1 MTIKRIKNICIA
13 LCLILLLGAVS
24 VVPAQAA
31 SLSVSVGQSR
41 VSVGNEFSVT
51 IRVSDDVA
59 AWTYQV
65 TYSSNLTL
73 VSGKT
78 MPDGSDDE
86 GSPHINTL
94 LFRANSEGTGT
105 ITASCTN
112 GLSDGNRDYS
122 SSDSASVT
130 IISASS
136 DDGGEPPYHGG
147 GGGSGGGT
155 TAPSK
160 SSNNAL
166 ASLTVSAGELAP
178 AFDPTITDYTL
189 SLPLRTNQITFTA
202 TPSDSKA
209 TVQGDGEVALR
220 GGENKVAVV
229 VTAEDGSAK
238 TYNITVKVAREP
250 TVFFSLNGESL
261 GVMQDTDGVTPPAG
275 FSPTT
280 VPYSGE
286 ELPAWTNAAGQMLL
300 YLVNQDTLAAGFYL
314 YDEAEGVQ
322 SPYLPIVCGAT
333 TYVYTG
339 VPAEKE
345 SIPGL
350 TLCDVEAFGHILKGW
365 KYRDASLQDFC
376 VLYLMDAGGNY
387 GCHTY
392 DSQSGTLQRFSG
404 AVFTDDGRTMRV
416 PMLYVYIAGGAA
428 AVLLLLVI
436 ILAAVCISRGKKLRL
451 PATEVPVEAPAA
463 PGEQPPAETPA
474 AEEMPTPGEPEQ
486 PAEEAPSQ
494 PEPQRPEENSP
505 AEPGD
510 EPAVPEDEPTPE
522 DPAEEAAAEPAEKPE
537 PADSPAEE
545 TPQPPAPEQSLED
558 TLRRLPL
565 DKLLR
570 DIHDL

>member
-1 MTIKRIKNICIA
+1 MKNLKKIFIICTVVFA
-13 LCLILLLGAVS
+13 LLLCMTQS
-24 VVPAQAA
+24 VFAA
-31 SLSVSVGQSR
+31 SISVTAGQSS
-41 VSVGNEFSVT
+41 VKVGNTVAFT
-51 IRVSDDVA
+51 ITVPPNTQ

-65 TYSSNLTL
+65 AWSDNLTY
-73 VSGKT
+73 VSGDT
-78 MPDGSDDE
+78 EPMGFE
-86 GSPHINTL
+86 GNSTRNQLI
-94 LFRANSEGTGT
+94 FKANGEGTGKVW
-105 ITASCTN
+105 IACGSYSIDRQPYDASGSATV
-112 GLSDGNRDYS
+112 SIV
-122 SSDSASVT
+122 SASQP
-130 IISASS
+130 SQGYDHGDF
-136 DDGGEPPYHGG
+136 DDDPP
-147 GGGSGGGT
+147 T
-155 TAPSK
+155 PSK

-189 SLPLRTNQITFTA
+189 SLPLRTNKITFTA

-322 SPYLPIVCGAT
+322 SPYLPIVYGAT

-365 KYRDASLQDFC
+365 KYEDASLQDFC

-474 AEEMPTPGEPEQ
+474 AEEMPTPEEPEQ

-494 PEPQRPEENSP
+494 PEPQQPEENSP
-505 AEPGD
+505 AEPED
-510 EPAVPEDEPTPE
+510 EPSVPEDEPTSEEPAEKAAAEPTEKPE
-522 DPAEEAAAEPAEKPE
+522 SAVSPAEEA
-537 PADSPAEE
+537 
-545 TPQPPAPEQSLED
+545 PQPPAPEQSLED

>member
-1 MTIKRIKNICIA
+1 MKNLKKIFIICTVVFA
-13 LCLILLLGAVS
+13 LLLCMTQS
-24 VVPAQAA
+24 VFAA
-31 SLSVSVGQSR
+31 GISVTAGQSS
-41 VSVGNEFSVT
+41 VKVGNTVAFT
-51 IRVSDDVA
+51 ITVPSNTQ

-65 TYSSNLTL
+65 AWSDNLTY
-73 VSGKT
+73 VSGDT
-78 MPDGSDDE
+78 EPMGFE
-86 GSPHINTL
+86 GNSTRNQLI
-94 LFRANSEGTGT
+94 FKANGEGTGKVW
-105 ITASCTN
+105 IAGGSYSIDRQPYDASGSATV
-112 GLSDGNRDYS
+112 SIV
-122 SSDSASVT
+122 SASQP
-130 IISASS
+130 SQGYDHGDF
-136 DDGGEPPYHGG
+136 DDDPP
-147 GGGSGGGT
+147 T
-155 TAPSK
+155 PSK

-166 ASLTVSAGELAP
+166 ASLTVSAGELTP

-189 SLPLRTNQITFTA
+189 SLPLRTNKITFTA

-322 SPYLPIVCGAT
+322 SPYLPIVYGAT

-365 KYRDASLQDFC
+365 KYEDASLQDFC

-451 PATEVPVEAPAA
+451 PATEVPAEAPAD

-474 AEEMPTPGEPEQ
+474 AEEMPTPEEPEQ

-494 PEPQRPEENSP
+494 PEPQQPEENSP
-505 AEPGD
+505 AEPED
-510 EPAVPEDEPTPE
+510 EPSVPEDEPTSEEPAEKAAAEPTEKPE
-522 DPAEEAAAEPAEKPE
+522 SAVSPAEEA
-537 PADSPAEE
+537 
-545 TPQPPAPEQSLED
+545 PQPPAPEQSLED

-565 DKLLR
+565 EDLLR

>member
-1 MTIKRIKNICIA
+1 MKNLKKIFIICTVVFA
-13 LCLILLLGAVS
+13 LLLCMTQS
-24 VVPAQAA
+24 VFAA
-31 SLSVSVGQSR
+31 SISVTAGQSS
-41 VSVGNEFSVT
+41 VKVGNTVAFT
-51 IRVSDDVA
+51 ITVPSNTQ

-65 TYSSNLTL
+65 AWSDNLTY
-73 VSGKT
+73 VSGDT
-78 MPDGSDDE
+78 EPMGFE
-86 GSPHINTL
+86 GNSTRNQLI
-94 LFRANSEGTGT
+94 FKANGEGTGKVW
-105 ITASCTN
+105 IAGGSYSIDRQPYDASGSATV
-112 GLSDGNRDYS
+112 SIV
-122 SSDSASVT
+122 SASQP
-130 IISASS
+130 SQGYDHGDF
-136 DDGGEPPYHGG
+136 DDDPP
-147 GGGSGGGT
+147 T
-155 TAPSK
+155 PSK

-189 SLPLRTNQITFTA
+189 SLPLRTNKITFTA

-322 SPYLPIVCGAT
+322 SPYLPIVYGAT

-365 KYRDASLQDFC
+365 KYEDASLQDFC

-451 PATEVPVEAPAA
+451 PATEVPAEAPAA

-474 AEEMPTPGEPEQ
+474 AEEMPTPEEPEQ

-494 PEPQRPEENSP
+494 PEPQQPEENSP
-505 AEPGD
+505 AEPED
-510 EPAVPEDEPTPE
+510 EPSVPEDEPTSE
-522 DPAEEAAAEPAEKPE
+522 EPAEKAAAEPTEKPE

-565 DKLLR
+565 EDLLR

>member
-1 MTIKRIKNICIA
+1 MKNLKKIFIICTVVFA
-13 LCLILLLGAVS
+13 LLLCMTQS
-24 VVPAQAA
+24 VFAA
-31 SLSVSVGQSR
+31 SISVTAGQSS
-41 VSVGNEFSVT
+41 VKVGNTVAFT
-51 IRVSDDVA
+51 ITVPSNTQ

-65 TYSSNLTL
+65 AWSDNLTY
-73 VSGKT
+73 VSGDT
-78 MPDGSDDE
+78 EPMGFE
-86 GSPHINTL
+86 GNSTRNQLI
-94 LFRANSEGTGT
+94 FKANGEGTGKVW
-105 ITASCTN
+105 IAGGS
-112 GLSDGNRDYS
+112 YS
-122 SSDSASVT
+122 IDRQPYDAYGSATVSIVSASQP
-130 IISASS
+130 SQGYDHGDF
-136 DDGGEPPYHGG
+136 DDDPP
-147 GGGSGGGT
+147 T
-155 TAPSK
+155 PSK

-189 SLPLRTNQITFTA
+189 SLPLRTNKITFTA

-209 TVQGDGEVALR
+209 TVQGNGEVALR
-220 GGENKVAVV
+220 SGENKVAVV

-261 GVMQDTDGVTPPAG
+261 GVMQDTDGVTPPEG

-322 SPYLPIVCGAT
+322 SPYLPIVYGAT

-365 KYRDASLQDFC
+365 KYEDASLQDFC

-451 PATEVPVEAPAA
+451 PATEVPAEAPAA

-474 AEEMPTPGEPEQ
+474 AEEMPTPEEPEQ

-494 PEPQRPEENSP
+494 PEPQQPEENSP
-505 AEPGD
+505 AEPED
-510 EPAVPEDEPTPE
+510 EPSVPEDEPTSE
-522 DPAEEAAAEPAEKPE
+522 EPAEKAAAEPTEKPE
-537 PADSPAEE
+537 SAVSPAEE
-545 TPQPPAPEQSLED
+545 SPQPPAPEQSLED

-565 DKLLR
+565 EDLLR

>member
-1 MTIKRIKNICIA
+1 MKNLKKIFIICTVVFA
-13 LCLILLLGAVS
+13 LLLCMTQS
-24 VVPAQAA
+24 VFAA
-31 SLSVSVGQSR
+31 GISVTAGQSS
-41 VSVGNEFSVT
+41 VKVGNTVAFT
-51 IRVSDDVA
+51 ITVPSNTQ

-65 TYSSNLTL
+65 AWSDNLTY
-73 VSGKT
+73 VSGDT
-78 MPDGSDDE
+78 EPMGFE
-86 GSPHINTL
+86 GNSTRNQLI
-94 LFRANSEGTGT
+94 FKANGEGTGKVW
-105 ITASCTN
+105 IAGGSYSIDRQPYDASGSATV
-112 GLSDGNRDYS
+112 SIV
-122 SSDSASVT
+122 SASQP
-130 IISASS
+130 SQGYDHGDF
-136 DDGGEPPYHGG
+136 DDDPP
-147 GGGSGGGT
+147 T
-155 TAPSK
+155 PSK

-322 SPYLPIVCGAT
+322 SPYLPIVYGAT

-365 KYRDASLQDFC
+365 KYEDASLQDFC

-451 PATEVPVEAPAA
+451 PATEVPAEAPAA

-474 AEEMPTPGEPEQ
+474 AEEMPTPEEPEQ

-494 PEPQRPEENSP
+494 PEPQQPEENSP
-505 AEPGD
+505 AEPED
-510 EPAVPEDEPTPE
+510 EPSVPEDEPTSEEPAEKAAAEPTEKPE
-522 DPAEEAAAEPAEKPE
+522 SAVSPAEEA
-537 PADSPAEE
+537 
-545 TPQPPAPEQSLED
+545 PQPPAPEQSLED

-565 DKLLR
+565 EDLLR

>member
-1 MTIKRIKNICIA
+1 MKKVTKVFLCVCLSLMLSVLSLYTCWA
-13 LCLILLLGAVS
+13 LDISAYAGQS
-24 VVPAQAA
+24 N
-31 SLSVSVGQSR
+31 VSVGSTI
-41 VSVGNEFSVT
+41 SVT
-51 IRVSDDVA
+51 FRASDDA
-59 AWTYQV
+59 MRWIYTIS
-65 TYSSNLTL
+65 YSDNLTL
-73 VSGKT
+73 KSGSTSVSG
-78 MPDGSDDE
+78 SDAYGD
-86 GSPHINTL
+86 SRTHTL
-94 LFRANSEGTGT
+94 IFRANEEGDAWV
-105 ITASCTN
+105 TAYKEN
-112 GLSDGNRDYS
+112 GLVSTDFVEANA
-122 SSDSASVT
+122 SASVQFKVV
-130 IISASS
+130 SASS
-136 DDGGEPPYHGG
+136 PSDGYHHGDFDDDPP
-147 GGGSGGGT
+147 
-155 TAPSK
+155 APSK

-166 ASLTVSAGELAP
+166 ASLTVSAGELTP

-202 TPSDSKA
+202 APSDSKA
-209 TVQGDGEVALR
+209 TVQGDGEVALQ

-451 PATEVPVEAPAA
+451 PATEVPVEASAA

-474 AEEMPTPGEPEQ
+474 AEEPPTPGEPEQ

>member
-1 MTIKRIKNICIA
+1 MKLLKKNLVSLA
-13 LCLILLLGAVS
+13 LLCAMLFSLLQVS
-24 VVPAQAA
+24 YAA
-31 SLSVSVGQSR
+31 GMSVSAGQSTVSVGR
-41 VSVGNEFSVT
+41 TVAFT
-51 IRVSDDVA
+51 ITVPAGSE
-59 AWTYQV
+59 AWTYSV
-65 TYSSNLTL
+65 AYSANLTL
-73 VSGKT
+73 ESGDLAP
-78 MPDGSDDE
+78 MGFEFE
-86 GSPHINTL
+86 GDNRTNQL
-94 LFRANSEGTGT
+94 VFRANDTGTGSVW
-105 ITASCTN
+105 ISAGSYCVSGEDYDAS
-112 GLSDGNRDYS
+112 G
-122 SSDSASVT
+122 SASVS
-130 IISASS
+130 IVSASTP
-136 DDGGEPPYHGG
+136 DDSEPDY
-147 GGGSGGGT
+147 T
-155 TAPSK
+155 PSTPGK

-189 SLPLRTNQITFTA
+189 SLPLRTNKITFTA

-322 SPYLPIVCGAT
+322 SPYLPIVYGAT

-365 KYRDASLQDFC
+365 KYEDASLQDFC

-451 PATEVPVEAPAA
+451 PATEVPAEAPAA

-474 AEEMPTPGEPEQ
+474 AEEMPTPEEPEQ

-494 PEPQRPEENSP
+494 PEPQQPEENSP
-505 AEPGD
+505 AEPED
-510 EPAVPEDEPTPE
+510 KPSVPEDEPTSEEPAEKAAAEPTEKPE
-522 DPAEEAAAEPAEKPE
+522 SAVSPAEEA
-537 PADSPAEE
+537 
-545 TPQPPAPEQSLED
+545 PQPPAPEQSLED

-565 DKLLR
+565 EDLLR

>member
-1 MTIKRIKNICIA
+1 MTKYRCTMKNLKKIFIICTVVFA
-13 LCLILLLGAVS
+13 LLLCMTQS
-24 VVPAQAA
+24 VFAA
-31 SLSVSVGQSR
+31 SISVTAGQSS
-41 VSVGNEFSVT
+41 VKVGNTVAFT
-51 IRVSDDVA
+51 ITVPSNTQ

-65 TYSSNLTL
+65 AWSDNLTH
-73 VSGKT
+73 VSGDT
-78 MPDGSDDE
+78 EPMGFE
-86 GSPHINTL
+86 GNSTRNQLI
-94 LFRANSEGTGT
+94 FKANGEGTGKVW
-105 ITASCTN
+105 IAGGSYSIDRQPYDASGSATV
-112 GLSDGNRDYS
+112 SIV
-122 SSDSASVT
+122 SASQP
-130 IISASS
+130 SQGYDHGDF
-136 DDGGEPPYHGG
+136 DDDPP
-147 GGGSGGGT
+147 T
-155 TAPSK
+155 PSK

-189 SLPLRTNQITFTA
+189 SLPLRTNKITFTA

-322 SPYLPIVCGAT
+322 SPYLPIVYGAT

-365 KYRDASLQDFC
+365 KYEDASLQDFC

-474 AEEMPTPGEPEQ
+474 AEEMPTPEEPEQ

-494 PEPQRPEENSP
+494 PEPQQPEENSP
-505 AEPGD
+505 AEPED
-510 EPAVPEDEPTPE
+510 EPSVPEDEPTSEEPAEKAAAEPTEKPE
-522 DPAEEAAAEPAEKPE
+522 SAVSPAEEA
-537 PADSPAEE
+537 
-545 TPQPPAPEQSLED
+545 PQPPAPEQSLED

-565 DKLLR
+565 EDLLR

>member
-1 MTIKRIKNICIA
+1 MKNLKKIFIICTVVFA
-13 LCLILLLGAVS
+13 LLLCMTQS
-24 VVPAQAA
+24 VFAA
-31 SLSVSVGQSR
+31 SISVTAGQSS
-41 VSVGNEFSVT
+41 VKVGNTVAFT
-51 IRVSDDVA
+51 ITVPSNTQ

-65 TYSSNLTL
+65 AWSDNLTY
-73 VSGKT
+73 VSGDT
-78 MPDGSDDE
+78 EPMGFE
-86 GSPHINTL
+86 GNSTRNQLI
-94 LFRANSEGTGT
+94 FKANGEGTGKVW
-105 ITASCTN
+105 IAGGSYSIDRQPYDASGSATV
-112 GLSDGNRDYS
+112 SIV
-122 SSDSASVT
+122 SASQP
-130 IISASS
+130 SQGYDHGDF
-136 DDGGEPPYHGG
+136 DDDPP
-147 GGGSGGGT
+147 T
-155 TAPSK
+155 PSK

-189 SLPLRTNQITFTA
+189 SLPLRTNKITFTA

-209 TVQGDGEVALR
+209 TVQGDGEVALQ

-322 SPYLPIVCGAT
+322 SPYLPIVCGST

-365 KYRDASLQDFC
+365 KYQDASLQDFC

-474 AEEMPTPGEPEQ
+474 AEEMPTPEEPEQ

-494 PEPQRPEENSP
+494 PEPQQPEENSP
-505 AEPGD
+505 AEPED
-510 EPAVPEDEPTPE
+510 EPSVPEDEPTSEEPAEKAAAEPTEKPE
-522 DPAEEAAAEPAEKPE
+522 SAVSPAEEA
-537 PADSPAEE
+537 
-545 TPQPPAPEQSLED
+545 PQPPAPEQSLED

-565 DKLLR
+565 EDLLR

>member
-1 MTIKRIKNICIA
+1 M
-13 LCLILLLGAVS
+13 
-24 VVPAQAA
+24 Q
-31 SLSVSVGQSR
+31 
-41 VSVGNEFSVT
+41 GN
-51 IRVSDDVA
+51 
-59 AWTYQV
+59 
-65 TYSSNLTL
+65 
-73 VSGKT
+73 
-78 MPDGSDDE
+78 
-86 GSPHINTL
+86 
-94 LFRANSEGTGT
+94 
-105 ITASCTN
+105 
-112 GLSDGNRDYS
+112 
-122 SSDSASVT
+122 
-130 IISASS
+130 
-136 DDGGEPPYHGG
+136 
-147 GGGSGGGT
+147 
-155 TAPSK
+155 
-160 SSNNAL
+160 
-166 ASLTVSAGELAP
+166 
-178 AFDPTITDYTL
+178 
-189 SLPLRTNQITFTA
+189 
-202 TPSDSKA
+202 
-209 TVQGDGEVALR
+209 GEVALR
-220 GGENKVAVV
+220 SGENKVAVV

-322 SPYLPIVCGAT
+322 SPYLPIVYGAT

-365 KYRDASLQDFC
+365 KYQDASLQDFC

-451 PATEVPVEAPAA
+451 PATEVPAEAPAA

-474 AEEMPTPGEPEQ
+474 AEEMPPPQEPEQ

-494 PEPQRPEENSP
+494 PEPQQPEENSP
-505 AEPGD
+505 AEPED
-510 EPAVPEDEPTPE
+510 EPSVPEDEPTSEEPAEKAAAEPTEKPE
-522 DPAEEAAAEPAEKPE
+522 SAVSPAEEA
-537 PADSPAEE
+537 
-545 TPQPPAPEQSLED
+545 PQPPAQEQSLED

-565 DKLLR
+565 EDLLR

>member
-1 MTIKRIKNICIA
+1 MKNLKKIFIICTVVFA
-13 LCLILLLGAVS
+13 LLLCMTQS
-24 VVPAQAA
+24 VFAA
-31 SLSVSVGQSR
+31 SISVTAGQSS
-41 VSVGNEFSVT
+41 VKVGNTVAFT
-51 IRVSDDVA
+51 ITVPSNTQ

-65 TYSSNLTL
+65 AWSDNLTY
-73 VSGKT
+73 VSGDT
-78 MPDGSDDE
+78 EPMGFE
-86 GSPHINTL
+86 GNSTRNQLI
-94 LFRANSEGTGT
+94 FKANGEGTGKVW
-105 ITASCTN
+105 IAGGSYSIDRQPYDASGSATV
-112 GLSDGNRDYS
+112 SIV
-122 SSDSASVT
+122 SASQP
-130 IISASS
+130 SQGYDHGDF
-136 DDGGEPPYHGG
+136 DDDPP
-147 GGGSGGGT
+147 T
-155 TAPSK
+155 PSK

-189 SLPLRTNQITFTA
+189 SLPLRTNKITFTA

-209 TVQGDGEVALR
+209 TVQGNGEVALR
-220 GGENKVAVV
+220 SGENKVAVV

-322 SPYLPIVCGAT
+322 SPYLPIVYGAT

-365 KYRDASLQDFC
+365 KYEDASLQDFC

-451 PATEVPVEAPAA
+451 PATEVPAEAPAA

-474 AEEMPTPGEPEQ
+474 AEEMPTPEEPEQ

-494 PEPQRPEENSP
+494 PEPQQPEENSP
-505 AEPGD
+505 AEPED
-510 EPAVPEDEPTPE
+510 EPSVPEDEPTSEEPAEKAAAEPTEKPE
-522 DPAEEAAAEPAEKPE
+522 SAVSPAEEA
-537 PADSPAEE
+537 
-545 TPQPPAPEQSLED
+545 PQPPAPEQSLED

-565 DKLLR
+565 EDLLR

>member
-1 MTIKRIKNICIA
+1 MKNLKKIFIICTVVFA
-13 LCLILLLGAVS
+13 LLLCMTQS
-24 VVPAQAA
+24 VFAA
-31 SLSVSVGQSR
+31 SISVTAGQSS
-41 VSVGNEFSVT
+41 VKVGNTVAFT
-51 IRVSDDVA
+51 ITVPSNTQ

-65 TYSSNLTL
+65 AWSDNLTY
-73 VSGKT
+73 VSGDT
-78 MPDGSDDE
+78 EPMGFE
-86 GSPHINTL
+86 GNSTRNQLI
-94 LFRANSEGTGT
+94 FKANGEGTGKVW
-105 ITASCTN
+105 IAGGSYSIVRQPYDASGSATV
-112 GLSDGNRDYS
+112 SIV
-122 SSDSASVT
+122 SASQP
-130 IISASS
+130 SQGYDHGDF
-136 DDGGEPPYHGG
+136 DDDPP
-147 GGGSGGGT
+147 T
-155 TAPSK
+155 PSK

-166 ASLTVSAGELAP
+166 ASLTVSAGELTP

-189 SLPLRTNQITFTA
+189 SLPLRTNKITFTA

-261 GVMQDTDGVTPPAG
+261 GVMQYTDGVTPPAG

-365 KYRDASLQDFC
+365 KYQDASLQDFC

-436 ILAAVCISRGKKLRL
+436 TLAAVCISRGKKLRL
-451 PATEVPVEAPAA
+451 PATEVPAEAPAA

-474 AEEMPTPGEPEQ
+474 AEEMPTPEEPEQ

-494 PEPQRPEENSP
+494 PEPQQPEENSP
-505 AEPGD
+505 AEPED
-510 EPAVPEDEPTPE
+510 EPSVPEDEPTSEEPAEKAAAEPTEKPE
-522 DPAEEAAAEPAEKPE
+522 SAVSPAEEA
-537 PADSPAEE
+537 
-545 TPQPPAPEQSLED
+545 PQPPAPEHSLED

-565 DKLLR
+565 EDLLR

>member
-1 MTIKRIKNICIA
+1 MKNLKKIFIICTVVFA
-13 LCLILLLGAVS
+13 LLLCMTQS
-24 VVPAQAA
+24 VFAA
-31 SLSVSVGQSR
+31 SISVTAGQSS
-41 VSVGNEFSVT
+41 VKVGNTVAFT
-51 IRVSDDVA
+51 ITVPSNTQ

-65 TYSSNLTL
+65 AWSDNLTY
-73 VSGKT
+73 VSGDT
-78 MPDGSDDE
+78 EPMGFE
-86 GSPHINTL
+86 GNSTRNQLI
-94 LFRANSEGTGT
+94 FKANGEGTGKVW
-105 ITASCTN
+105 IAGGSYSIDRQPYDASGSATV
-112 GLSDGNRDYS
+112 SIV
-122 SSDSASVT
+122 SASQP
-130 IISASS
+130 SQGYDHGDF
-136 DDGGEPPYHGG
+136 DDDPP
-147 GGGSGGGT
+147 T
-155 TAPSK
+155 PSK

-166 ASLTVSAGELAP
+166 ASLTVSAGELTP

-189 SLPLRTNQITFTA
+189 SLPLRTNKITFTA

-314 YDEAEGVQ
+314 YDEAKGVQ
-322 SPYLPIVCGAT
+322 SPYLPIVYGAT

-365 KYRDASLQDFC
+365 KYEDASLQDFC

-451 PATEVPVEAPAA
+451 PATEVPAEAPAA

-474 AEEMPTPGEPEQ
+474 AEEMPTPEEPEQ

-494 PEPQRPEENSP
+494 PEPQQPEENSP
-505 AEPGD
+505 AEPED
-510 EPAVPEDEPTPE
+510 EPSVPEDEPTSEEPAEKAAAEPTEKPE
-522 DPAEEAAAEPAEKPE
+522 SAVSPAEEA
-537 PADSPAEE
+537 
-545 TPQPPAPEQSLED
+545 PQPPAPEHSLED

-565 DKLLR
+565 EDLLR

>member
-1 MTIKRIKNICIA
+1 MKNLKKIFIICTVVFA
-13 LCLILLLGAVS
+13 LLLCMTQS
-24 VVPAQAA
+24 VFAA
-31 SLSVSVGQSR
+31 SISVTAGQSS
-41 VSVGNEFSVT
+41 VKVGNTVAFT
-51 IRVSDDVA
+51 ITVPSNTQ

-65 TYSSNLTL
+65 AWSDNLTY
-73 VSGKT
+73 VSGDT
-78 MPDGSDDE
+78 EPMGFE
-86 GSPHINTL
+86 GNSTRNQLI
-94 LFRANSEGTGT
+94 FKANGEGTGKVW
-105 ITASCTN
+105 IAGGSYSVDRQPYDASGSATV
-112 GLSDGNRDYS
+112 SIV
-122 SSDSASVT
+122 SASQP
-130 IISASS
+130 SQGYDHGDF
-136 DDGGEPPYHGG
+136 DDDPP
-147 GGGSGGGT
+147 T
-155 TAPSK
+155 PSK

-189 SLPLRTNQITFTA
+189 SLPLRTNKITFTA

-451 PATEVPVEAPAA
+451 PATEVPAEAPAA

-474 AEEMPTPGEPEQ
+474 AEEMPTPEEPEQ

-494 PEPQRPEENSP
+494 PEPQQPEENSP
-505 AEPGD
+505 AEPED
-510 EPAVPEDEPTPE
+510 EPSVPEDEPTSEEPAEKAAAEPTEKPE
-522 DPAEEAAAEPAEKPE
+522 SAVSPAEEA
-537 PADSPAEE
+537 
-545 TPQPPAPEQSLED
+545 PQPPAPEQSLED

-565 DKLLR
+565 EDLLR

>member
-1 MTIKRIKNICIA
+1 MKNLKKIFIICTVVFA
-13 LCLILLLGAVS
+13 LLLCMTQS
-24 VVPAQAA
+24 VFAA
-31 SLSVSVGQSR
+31 GISVTAGQSS
-41 VSVGNEFSVT
+41 VKVGNTVAFT
-51 IRVSDDVA
+51 ITVPSNTQ

-65 TYSSNLTL
+65 AWSDNLTY
-73 VSGKT
+73 VSGDT
-78 MPDGSDDE
+78 EPMGFE
-86 GSPHINTL
+86 GNSTRNQLI
-94 LFRANSEGTGT
+94 FKANREGTGKVW
-105 ITASCTN
+105 IAGGSYSIDRQPYDASGSATV
-112 GLSDGNRDYS
+112 SIV
-122 SSDSASVT
+122 SASQP
-130 IISASS
+130 SQGYDHGDF
-136 DDGGEPPYHGG
+136 DDDPP
-147 GGGSGGGT
+147 
-155 TAPSK
+155 APSK

-166 ASLTVSAGELAP
+166 ASLTVSAGELTP

-189 SLPLRTNQITFTA
+189 SLPLRTNKITFTA

-322 SPYLPIVCGAT
+322 SPYLPIVYGAT

-365 KYRDASLQDFC
+365 KYEDASLQDFC

-451 PATEVPVEAPAA
+451 PATEVPAEAPAA
-463 PGEQPPAETPA
+463 PGEQPPAEAPA
-474 AEEMPTPGEPEQ
+474 AEEMPTPEEPEQ

-494 PEPQRPEENSP
+494 PEPQQPEENSP
-505 AEPGD
+505 AEPED
-510 EPAVPEDEPTPE
+510 EPSVPEDEPTSEEPAEKAAAEPTEKPE
-522 DPAEEAAAEPAEKPE
+522 SAVSPAEEA
-537 PADSPAEE
+537 
-545 TPQPPAPEQSLED
+545 PQPPAPEQSLED

-565 DKLLR
+565 EDLLR

>member
-1 MTIKRIKNICIA
+1 MKNLKKTFITCTVVFA
-13 LCLILLLGAVS
+13 LLLCMTQS
-24 VVPAQAA
+24 VFAA
-31 SLSVSVGQSR
+31 GISVTAGQSS
-41 VSVGNEFSVT
+41 VKVGNTVAFT
-51 IRVSDDVA
+51 ITVPSNTQ

-65 TYSSNLTL
+65 AWSDNLTY
-73 VSGKT
+73 VSGDTEPMGFEERNSTRNQLIFK
-78 MPDGSDDE
+78 
-86 GSPHINTL
+86 
-94 LFRANSEGTGT
+94 ANGEGTGKVWIAGGSYSIDLQPYDASGSATVT
-105 ITASCTN
+105 IV
-112 GLSDGNRDYS
+112 
-122 SSDSASVT
+122 SASQP
-130 IISASS
+130 SQGYDH
-136 DDGGEPPYHGG
+136 DDFDDDPP
-147 GGGSGGGT
+147 
-155 TAPSK
+155 APSK

-166 ASLTVSAGELAP
+166 ASLTVSAGELTP

-209 TVQGDGEVALR
+209 TVQGDGEVALQ

-322 SPYLPIVCGAT
+322 SPYLPIVYGAT

>member
-1 MTIKRIKNICIA
+1 MKNLKKIFIIYTVVFA
-13 LCLILLLGAVS
+13 LLLCMTQS
-24 VVPAQAA
+24 VFAA
-31 SLSVSVGQSR
+31 SISVTAGQSS
-41 VSVGNEFSVT
+41 VKVGNTVAFT
-51 IRVSDDVA
+51 ITVPSNTQ

-65 TYSSNLTL
+65 AWSDNLTY
-73 VSGKT
+73 VSGDT
-78 MPDGSDDE
+78 EPMGFE
-86 GSPHINTL
+86 GNSTRNQLI
-94 LFRANSEGTGT
+94 FKANGEGTGKVW
-105 ITASCTN
+105 IAGGSYSIDRQPYDASGSATV
-112 GLSDGNRDYS
+112 SIV
-122 SSDSASVT
+122 SASQP
-130 IISASS
+130 SQGYDHGDF
-136 DDGGEPPYHGG
+136 DDDPP
-147 GGGSGGGT
+147 T
-155 TAPSK
+155 PSK

-189 SLPLRTNQITFTA
+189 SLPLRTNKITFTA

-220 GGENKVAVV
+220 SGENKVAVV

-322 SPYLPIVCGAT
+322 SPYLPIVYGAT

-365 KYRDASLQDFC
+365 KYQDASLQDFC

-451 PATEVPVEAPAA
+451 PATEVPAEAPAA

-474 AEEMPTPGEPEQ
+474 AEEMPTPEEPEQ

-494 PEPQRPEENSP
+494 PEPQQPEENSP
-505 AEPGD
+505 AEPED
-510 EPAVPEDEPTPE
+510 EPSVPEDEPTSEEPAEKAAAEPTEKPE
-522 DPAEEAAAEPAEKPE
+522 SAVSPAEEA
-537 PADSPAEE
+537 
-545 TPQPPAPEQSLED
+545 PQPPAPEQSLED

-565 DKLLR
+565 EDLLR

>member
-1 MTIKRIKNICIA
+1 MKNLKKIFIICTVVFA
-13 LCLILLLGAVS
+13 LLLCMTQS
-24 VVPAQAA
+24 VFAA
-31 SLSVSVGQSR
+31 GISVTAGQSS
-41 VSVGNEFSVT
+41 VKVGNTVAFT
-51 IRVSDDVA
+51 ITVPSNTQ

-65 TYSSNLTL
+65 AWSDNLTY
-73 VSGKT
+73 VSGDT
-78 MPDGSDDE
+78 EPMGFE
-86 GSPHINTL
+86 GNSTRNQLI
-94 LFRANSEGTGT
+94 FKANGEGTGKVW
-105 ITASCTN
+105 IAGGSYSIDRQPYDASGSATV
-112 GLSDGNRDYS
+112 SIV
-122 SSDSASVT
+122 SASQP
-130 IISASS
+130 SQGYDHGDF
-136 DDGGEPPYHGG
+136 DDDPP
-147 GGGSGGGT
+147 T
-155 TAPSK
+155 PSK

-189 SLPLRTNQITFTA
+189 SLPLRTNKITFTA

-322 SPYLPIVCGAT
+322 SPYLPIVYGAT

-365 KYRDASLQDFC
+365 KYEDASLQDFC

-474 AEEMPTPGEPEQ
+474 AEEMPTPEEPEQ

-494 PEPQRPEENSP
+494 PEPQQPEENSP
-505 AEPGD
+505 AEPED
-510 EPAVPEDEPTPE
+510 EPSVPEDEPTSE
-522 DPAEEAAAEPAEKPE
+522 EPAEKAAAEPTEKPE
-537 PADSPAEE
+537 SAVSPSEE
-545 TPQPPAPEQSLED
+545 APQPPAPEQSLED

-565 DKLLR
+565 EDLLR

>member
-1 MTIKRIKNICIA
+1 MKNLKKIFIIYTVVFA
-13 LCLILLLGAVS
+13 LLLCMTQS
-24 VVPAQAA
+24 VFAA
-31 SLSVSVGQSR
+31 GISVTAGQSS
-41 VSVGNEFSVT
+41 VKVGNTVAFT
-51 IRVSDDVA
+51 ITVPSNTQ

-65 TYSSNLTL
+65 AWSDNLTY
-73 VSGKT
+73 VSGDT
-78 MPDGSDDE
+78 EPMGFE
-86 GSPHINTL
+86 GNSTRNQLI
-94 LFRANSEGTGT
+94 FKANGEGTGKVW
-105 ITASCTN
+105 IAGGSYSIDRQPYDASGSATV
-112 GLSDGNRDYS
+112 SIV
-122 SSDSASVT
+122 SASQP
-130 IISASS
+130 SQGYDHGDF
-136 DDGGEPPYHGG
+136 DDDPP
-147 GGGSGGGT
+147 
-155 TAPSK
+155 APSK

-189 SLPLRTNQITFTA
+189 SLPLRTNKITFTA

-209 TVQGDGEVALR
+209 TVQGDGEVALQ

-322 SPYLPIVCGAT
+322 SPYLPIVYGAT

-365 KYRDASLQDFC
+365 KYEDASLQDFC

-451 PATEVPVEAPAA
+451 PATEVPAEAPAA

-474 AEEMPTPGEPEQ
+474 AEEMPTPEEPEQ

-494 PEPQRPEENSP
+494 PEPQQPEENSP
-505 AEPGD
+505 AEPED
-510 EPAVPEDEPTPE
+510 EPSVPEDEPTSEEPAEKAAAEPTEKPE
-522 DPAEEAAAEPAEKPE
+522 SAVSPAEEA
-537 PADSPAEE
+537 
-545 TPQPPAPEQSLED
+545 PQPPAPEQSLED

-565 DKLLR
+565 EDLLR

>member
-1 MTIKRIKNICIA
+1 MKNLKKIFIICTVVFA
-13 LCLILLLGAVS
+13 LLLCMTQS
-24 VVPAQAA
+24 VFAA
-31 SLSVSVGQSR
+31 GISVTAGQSS
-41 VSVGNEFSVT
+41 VKVGNTVAFT
-51 IRVSDDVA
+51 ITVPSNTQ

-65 TYSSNLTL
+65 AWSDNLTY
-73 VSGKT
+73 VSGDT
-78 MPDGSDDE
+78 EPMGFE
-86 GSPHINTL
+86 GNSTRNQLI
-94 LFRANSEGTGT
+94 FKANGEGTGKVW
-105 ITASCTN
+105 IAGGSYSIDRQPYDASGSATV
-112 GLSDGNRDYS
+112 SIV
-122 SSDSASVT
+122 SASQP
-130 IISASS
+130 SQGYDHGDF
-136 DDGGEPPYHGG
+136 DDDPP
-147 GGGSGGGT
+147 T
-155 TAPSK
+155 PSK

-189 SLPLRTNQITFTA
+189 SLPLRTNKITFTA

-322 SPYLPIVCGAT
+322 SPYLPIVYGAT

-365 KYRDASLQDFC
+365 KYEDASLQDFC

-451 PATEVPVEAPAA
+451 PATEVPAEAPAA

-474 AEEMPTPGEPEQ
+474 AEEMPTPEEPEQ

-494 PEPQRPEENSP
+494 PEPQQPEENSP
-505 AEPGD
+505 AEPED
-510 EPAVPEDEPTPE
+510 EPSVPEDEPTSEEPAEKAVAEPTEKPE
-522 DPAEEAAAEPAEKPE
+522 SAVSPAEEA
-537 PADSPAEE
+537 
-545 TPQPPAPEQSLED
+545 PQPPAPEQSLED

-565 DKLLR
+565 EDLLR

>member
-1 MTIKRIKNICIA
+1 MKNLKKIFIICTVVFA
-13 LCLILLLGAVS
+13 LLLCMTQS
-24 VVPAQAA
+24 VFAA
-31 SLSVSVGQSR
+31 GISVTAGQSS
-41 VSVGNEFSVT
+41 VKVGNTVAFT
-51 IRVSDDVA
+51 ITVPSNTQ

-65 TYSSNLTL
+65 AWSDNLTY
-73 VSGKT
+73 VSGDT
-78 MPDGSDDE
+78 EPMGFE
-86 GSPHINTL
+86 GNSTRNQLI
-94 LFRANSEGTGT
+94 FKANGEGTGKVW
-105 ITASCTN
+105 IAGGSYSIDRQPYDASGSATV
-112 GLSDGNRDYS
+112 SIV
-122 SSDSASVT
+122 SASQP
-130 IISASS
+130 SQGYDHGDF
-136 DDGGEPPYHGG
+136 DDDPP
-147 GGGSGGGT
+147 T
-155 TAPSK
+155 PSK

-166 ASLTVSAGELAP
+166 ASLTVSAGELTP

-189 SLPLRTNQITFTA
+189 SLPLRTNKITFTA

-322 SPYLPIVCGAT
+322 SPYLPIVYGAT

-365 KYRDASLQDFC
+365 KYEDASLQDFC

-474 AEEMPTPGEPEQ
+474 AEEMPTPEEPEQ

-494 PEPQRPEENSP
+494 PEPQQPEENSP
-505 AEPGD
+505 AEPED
-510 EPAVPEDEPTPE
+510 EPSVPEDEPTSEESAEKAAAEPTEKPE
-522 DPAEEAAAEPAEKPE
+522 SAVSPAEEA
-537 PADSPAEE
+537 
-545 TPQPPAPEQSLED
+545 PQPPAPEQSLED

-565 DKLLR
+565 EDLLR

>member
-1 MTIKRIKNICIA
+1 MKNLKKIFIICTVVFA
-13 LCLILLLGAVS
+13 LLLCMTQS
-24 VVPAQAA
+24 VFAA
-31 SLSVSVGQSR
+31 SISVTAGQSS
-41 VSVGNEFSVT
+41 VKVGNTVAFT
-51 IRVSDDVA
+51 ITVPSNTQ

-65 TYSSNLTL
+65 AWSDNLTY
-73 VSGKT
+73 VSGDT
-78 MPDGSDDE
+78 EPMGFE
-86 GSPHINTL
+86 GNSSRNQLI
-94 LFRANSEGTGT
+94 FKANGEGTGKVW
-105 ITASCTN
+105 IAGGSYSIDRQPYDASGSATV
-112 GLSDGNRDYS
+112 SIV
-122 SSDSASVT
+122 SASQP
-130 IISASS
+130 SQGYDHGDF
-136 DDGGEPPYHGG
+136 DDDPP
-147 GGGSGGGT
+147 T
-155 TAPSK
+155 PSK

-166 ASLTVSAGELAP
+166 ASLTVSAGELTP

-202 TPSDSKA
+202 APSDSKA
-209 TVQGDGEVALR
+209 TVQGDGEVALQ

-322 SPYLPIVCGAT
+322 SPYLPIVYGAT

-474 AEEMPTPGEPEQ
+474 AEEMPTPEEPEQ

-494 PEPQRPEENSP
+494 PEPQQPEENSP
-505 AEPGD
+505 AEPED
-510 EPAVPEDEPTPE
+510 EPSVPEDEPTSEEPAEKAAAEPTEKPE
-522 DPAEEAAAEPAEKPE
+522 SAVSPAEEA
-537 PADSPAEE
+537 
-545 TPQPPAPEQSLED
+545 PQPPAPEHSLED

-565 DKLLR
+565 EDLLR

>member
-1 MTIKRIKNICIA
+1 MKNLKKTFITCTVVFA
-13 LCLILLLGAVS
+13 LLLCMTQS
-24 VVPAQAA
+24 VFAA
-31 SLSVSVGQSR
+31 GISVTAGQSS
-41 VSVGNEFSVT
+41 VKVGNTVAFT
-51 IRVSDDVA
+51 ITVPSNTQAWAYKVDWSD
-59 AWTYQV
+59 
-65 TYSSNLTL
+65 NLTY
-73 VSGKT
+73 VSGDT
-78 MPDGSDDE
+78 EPMGFE
-86 GSPHINTL
+86 GNSTRNQLI
-94 LFRANSEGTGT
+94 FKANGEGTGKVW
-105 ITASCTN
+105 IAGGSYSIDRQPYDASGSATV
-112 GLSDGNRDYS
+112 SIV
-122 SSDSASVT
+122 SASQP
-130 IISASS
+130 SQGYDHGDF
-136 DDGGEPPYHGG
+136 DDDPP
-147 GGGSGGGT
+147 T
-155 TAPSK
+155 PSK

-189 SLPLRTNQITFTA
+189 SLPLRTNKITFTA

-322 SPYLPIVCGAT
+322 SPYLPIVYGAT

-365 KYRDASLQDFC
+365 KYEDASLQDFC

-451 PATEVPVEAPAA
+451 PATEVPAEAPAA

-474 AEEMPTPGEPEQ
+474 AEEMPTPEEPEQ

-494 PEPQRPEENSP
+494 PEPQQPEENSP
-505 AEPGD
+505 AEPED
-510 EPAVPEDEPTPE
+510 EPSVPEDEPTSEEPAEKAAAEPTEKPE
-522 DPAEEAAAEPAEKPE
+522 SAVSPAEEA
-537 PADSPAEE
+537 
-545 TPQPPAPEQSLED
+545 PQPPAPEQSLED

-565 DKLLR
+565 EDLLR

>member
-1 MTIKRIKNICIA
+1 MKNLKKIFIICTVVFA
-13 LCLILLLGAVS
+13 LLLCMTQS
-24 VVPAQAA
+24 VFAA
-31 SLSVSVGQSR
+31 SISVTAGQSS
-41 VSVGNEFSVT
+41 VKVGNTVAFT
-51 IRVSDDVA
+51 ITVPPNTQ

-65 TYSSNLTL
+65 AWSDNLTY
-73 VSGKT
+73 VSGDT
-78 MPDGSDDE
+78 EPMGFE
-86 GSPHINTL
+86 GNSTRNQLI
-94 LFRANSEGTGT
+94 FKANREGTGKVW
-105 ITASCTN
+105 IAGGSYSIDRQPYDASGSATV
-112 GLSDGNRDYS
+112 SIV
-122 SSDSASVT
+122 SASQP
-130 IISASS
+130 SQGYDHGDF
-136 DDGGEPPYHGG
+136 DDDPP
-147 GGGSGGGT
+147 T
-155 TAPSK
+155 PSK

-189 SLPLRTNQITFTA
+189 SLPLRTNKITFTA

-474 AEEMPTPGEPEQ
+474 AEEMPTPEEPEQ

-494 PEPQRPEENSP
+494 PEPQQPEENSP
-505 AEPGD
+505 AEPED
-510 EPAVPEDEPTPE
+510 EPSVPEDEPTSEEPAEKAAAEPTEKPE
-522 DPAEEAAAEPAEKPE
+522 SAVSPAEEA
-537 PADSPAEE
+537 
-545 TPQPPAPEQSLED
+545 PQPPAPEQSLED
-558 TLRRLPL
+558 SLRRLPL
-565 DKLLR
+565 EDLLR